1 MGGNTEGFIAF
12 LREKKR
18 RKELAKKRF
27 QTKRL
32 PRPLAPDPQAL
43 PTDPLLGTAQDE
55 EGLDAVLLEVGI
67 ALATTAWLHLIV
79 SIQVVERGLGDVD
92 APMGGEGVSESV
104 SRELR
109 SDTSSPLKEH
119 ASDLTV
125 TPAQKPAM
133 APATTS

>member
-1 MGGNTEGFIAF
+1 MGDNTEGFIAF

-18 RKELAKKRF
+18 RKKLAKKRL

-32 PRPLAPDPQAL
+32 AGAPDPQAL

-79 SIQVVERGLGDVD
+79 PIQVVECGLGDVD
-92 APMGGEGVSESV
+92 APRGGGAESV

-109 SDTSSPLKEH
+109 SDTSSPPKEH
-119 ASDLTV
+119 TSGLTV

-133 APATTS
+133 APATMS